1 MLIIIRINY
10 ASEDLKIHFE
20 GGAEGYSRGFY
31 STSGAGVDGVNG
43 DRWHSV
49 TGSPKLSRG
58 SSIFRVP
65 LCQCSVFCDLHLASG
80 NRNTKRKGRSVTD
93 RQPLS
98 QLIFGDLIDNKTN
111 NLAGGSC
118 FLLLL
123 VWAGA
128 PGTGRMLSAAFQ
140 FVKLSLKD
148 LPEKKG

>member
-1 MLIIIRINY
+1 MPARIWKY
-10 ASEDLKIHFE
+10 ILREGLRSIH
-20 GGAEGYSRGFY
+20 GAFTAHQEHGC
-31 STSGAGVDGVNG
+31 DGRDG

-49 TGSPKLSRG
+49 TGSSKLCQG
-58 SSIFRVP
+58 SSISVSP
-65 LCQCSVFCDLHLASG
+65 DGWESCASAPVFCDLHLASG

-93 RQPLS
+93 SQPLS

-111 NLAGGSC
+111 NLAGGC

-123 VWAGA
+123 VWVGA
-128 PGTGRMLSAAFQ
+128 PGTGGMLSAAFQ